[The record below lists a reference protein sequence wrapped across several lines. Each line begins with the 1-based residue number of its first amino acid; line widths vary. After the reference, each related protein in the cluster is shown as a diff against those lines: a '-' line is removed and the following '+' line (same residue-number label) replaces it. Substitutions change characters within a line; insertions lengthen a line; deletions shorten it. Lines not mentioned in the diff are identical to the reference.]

1 MQGYRVPHPH
11 PNPICVALVLT
22 GRVFDA
28 AEAVAPEPTH
38 PPTTDTD
45 PTSTTHPSPHHP
57 LTRTPP
63 GHLYPSPSPPLPL
76 PLATSTVSHQV
87 RLGLVT
93 RIAEDPLEEARRL
106 AREISARSP
115 DATAAAK
122 RLTHAT
128 YTEGC
133 EEARA
138 LALALTLTL
147 SLTLSLTLTLSP

>member
-1 MQGYRVPHPH
+1 M
-11 PNPICVALVLT
+11 
-22 GRVFDA
+22 
-28 AEAVAPEPTH
+28 
-38 PPTTDTD
+38 
-45 PTSTTHPSPHHP
+45 
-57 LTRTPP
+57 
-63 GHLYPSPSPPLPL
+63 
-76 PLATSTVSHQV
+76 

-93 RIAEDPLEEARRL
+93 RIAEDPLGEARRL

-147 SLTLSLTLTLSP
+147 SLTLSLSLTSSPQP

>member
-1 MQGYRVPHPH
+1 M
-11 PNPICVALVLT
+11 
-22 GRVFDA
+22 
-28 AEAVAPEPTH
+28 
-38 PPTTDTD
+38 
-45 PTSTTHPSPHHP
+45 
-57 LTRTPP
+57 
-63 GHLYPSPSPPLPL
+63 
-76 PLATSTVSHQV
+76 
-87 RLGLVT
+87 T

-133 EEARA
+133 DEARA

-147 SLTLSLTLTLSP
+147 SLTLSLTLTSSP

>member
-1 MQGYRVPHPH
+1 
-11 PNPICVALVLT
+11 
-22 GRVFDA
+22 
-28 AEAVAPEPTH
+28 
-38 PPTTDTD
+38 
-45 PTSTTHPSPHHP
+45 
-57 LTRTPP
+57 
-63 GHLYPSPSPPLPL
+63 
-76 PLATSTVSHQV
+76 V

-133 EEARA
+133 EEARS

-147 SLTLSLTLTLSP
+147 SLTLSLTLTSSP